1 MTSLRRRSILLGA
14 LAAPLVARH
23 AGAQAATEV
32 RFGTWAREG
41 EAQYISAQ
49 RFKEVLEQGSNGRF
63 RVSIFGGN
71 QLGTPAEMLAQL
83 ALNTTQVMA
92 SGDPG
97 IRQIEYLALPYL
109 MRGLKNHFAVLG
121 LPEAQQWQDEL
132 VRRRRVRLLGFQP
145 RNPRQISANKV
156 INTIED
162 LRGLKLRSP
171 EQDYYV
177 QSLTALGARP
187 TPMAFS
193 EVYQALQLGVVDGQE
208 NPIETI
214 WASKFFEVQKCVAMV
229 DYIDK
234 PAYVMIG
241 ERFWNGLSAA
251 DKDLVRRAQSE
262 SQAAGE
268 RVMAPQAE
276 EVLGRFRAAGVA
288 VTYPPKAP
296 FVAATQAVRDRLG
309 TQIWGAELYRRIV
322 EIGQRQIA

>member
-1 MTSLRRRSILLGA
+1 MRLDRRTILKGA
-14 LAAPLVARH
+14 LAAPFVSNAAVAQ
-23 AGAQAATEV
+23 GTEI

-41 EAQYISAQ
+41 EAQFIAAT
-49 RFKEVLEQGSNGRF
+49 RFKEAVEAGAQGRL
-63 RVSIFGGN
+63 RVTVYGGN

-83 ALNTTQVMA
+83 ATNTTQVMA

-97 IRQIEYLALPYL
+97 IREIEYLALPYL
-109 MRGLKNHFAVLG
+109 MRGLANHLAVLE
-121 LPEAQQWQDEL
+121 LPEATRWQEDL

-177 QSLTALGARP
+177 QSIAALGARP

-214 WASKFFEVQKCVAMV
+214 WASKFYEVQKCVAMI

-234 PAYVMIG
+234 PAYVMVG
-241 ERFWNGLSAA
+241 EPFWNRLSAA
-251 DKDLVRRAQSE
+251 DRELLRRAEAE
-262 SQAAGE
+262 SRSSAASIMPGQAT
-268 RVMAPQAE
+268 
-276 EVLGRFRAAGVA
+276 EVLDRFRAAGLA
-288 VTYPPKAP
+288 VTYPEKAP
-296 FVAATQAVRDRLG
+296 FIAATQKVRDELG
-309 TQIWGAELYRRIV
+309 TKIWGAELYRRIV
-322 EIGQRQIA
+322 EIGARQIA

>member
-1 MTSLRRRSILLGA
+1 MMRITRRAGLAAA
-14 LAAPLVARH
+14 LAAPFVSRPGL
-23 AGAQAATEV
+23 AQGTEI

-41 EAQYISAQ
+41 EAQYIAAQ
-49 RFKEVLEQGSNGRF
+49 KFKEVVEAGSQGRL

-83 ALNTTQVMA
+83 ATNTTQVMA

-97 IRQIEYLALPYL
+97 IREIEYLALPYL
-109 MRGLKNHFAVLG
+109 MRGLANHLAVLE
-121 LPEAQQWQDEL
+121 LPEAAKWQEDL
-132 VRRRRVRLLGFQP
+132 TRRRRVRLLGFQP

-177 QSLTALGARP
+177 QSIAALGARP

-214 WASKFFEVQKCVAMV
+214 WASKFFEVQKCVAMI

-234 PAYVMIG
+234 PAYVMVG
-241 ERFWNGLSAA
+241 EPFWSRLSAA
-251 DKDLVRRAQSE
+251 DRALLQRAEAESRAAAAAVMP
-262 SQAAGE
+262 SQAN
-268 RVMAPQAE
+268 
-276 EVLGRFRAAGVA
+276 EVLGKFRDAGL
-288 VTYPPKAP
+288 TITTPEKGP
-296 FVAATQAVRDRLG
+296 FVAATQKVRDELG
-309 TQIWGAELYRRIV
+309 TKIWGAALYARIV
-322 EIGQRQIA
+322 EIGKREIG

>member
-1 MTSLRRRSILLGA
+1 MPRLTRRAFAAGA
-14 LAAPLVARH
+14 LAAPLLARR
-23 AGAQAATEV
+23 AGAQAATGL

-41 EAQYISAQ
+41 EAQFTAAQ

-63 RVSIFGGN
+63 RVSIYGGN

-97 IRQIEYLALPYL
+97 MKEIEYLALPYL
-109 MRGLKNHFAVLG
+109 MRGLKNTFAVLA
-121 LPEAQQWQDEL
+121 LPEAARWQQDL

-156 INTIED
+156 INSIED

-214 WASKFFEVQKCVAMV
+214 WASKFYEVQKCVAMV

-241 ERFWNGLSAA
+241 ERFWSGLSAA
-251 DKDLVRRAQSE
+251 DKELVQRAQAE
-262 SQAAGE
+262 SQAAAE
-268 RVMAPQAE
+268 RIMPSQAE
-276 EVLGRFRAAGVA
+276 EVLGRFRAAGLA
-288 VTYPPKAP
+288 VTYPAKAP
-296 FVAATQAVRDRLG
+296 FIAATQKVRDELG
-309 TQIWGAELYRRIV
+309 TKVWGAELYRRIV
-322 EIGQRQIA
+322 EIGQRTIA